1 VVSSGGQIIYA
12 RKGKVAYFTID
23 SPERMNAVTLEMNQ
37 QRDTYLADFMDDPTL
52 WVGILTGSGDRAFS
66 AGGDIKRH
74 NAQRDEKFSMAAAIK
89 RFWYPRT
96 EPISPYASA
105 GAAPAKD
112 IFKPMIGAVNGY
124 CIEGGL
130 LKLTTLTDIRIA
142 AEHATFGF
150 TGHKRGLG
158 TSGAVRSRITHQ
170 IPYAVAMEMLL
181 LGDLIDAREA
191 YRIGLV
197 NKVVPQSELM
207 ATAEDYAR
215 RICEMPPLTIR
226 AIKESV
232 VREWRGEIPSSFLGR
247 YTQNLAAMVTG
258 SQDFEEGL
266 STFVEKR
273 KPVYRG
279 E

>member
-1 VVSSGGQIIYA
+1 VASSGGTIVYEK
-12 RKGKVAYFTID
+12 RDRVAYFTIN

-37 QRDTYLADFMDDPTL
+37 QLDAFLDDFMDDSHL
-52 WVGILTGSGDRAFS
+52 WVGILTGAGDRAFS
-66 AGGDIKRH
+66 SGGDIKRH
-74 NAQRDEKFSMAAAIK
+74 HLQIEDKFSTDAAIK
-89 RFWYPRT
+89 RFWYPHT
-96 EPISPYASA
+96 EPVSPYASA
-105 GAAPAKD
+105 GAAPPKD

-130 LKLTTLTDIRIA
+130 LKLLALTDIRVA
-142 AEHATFGF
+142 AEHAMFGF

-181 LGDLIDAREA
+181 LGDFMDAHEA
-191 YRIGLV
+191 HRIGLI

-215 RICEMPPLTIR
+215 RLCEMPPLTLR

-232 VREWRGEIPSSFLGR
+232 VREFRGEIPSALLGR
-247 YTQNLAAMVTG
+247 YTQGLAAMVTG
-258 SQDFEEGL
+258 SKDFQEGL
-266 STFVEKR
+266 TAFVEKR
-273 KPVYRG
+273 KPNYTG